1 MLSSWDKSWD
11 ITLQKNNRNLYISK
25 KFSQL
30 LEREVPMYKFMR
42 IQEFAK
48 PLFGN
53 TKEVRIASQIM
64 LGMITAQS
72 PRISDIA
79 DAMAGEEA
87 ANRKQIYRFLKGTD
101 TQSVLKY
108 LYNEEADI
116 VIADPTEIERPG
128 AKKTSYVGTLSDGQT
143 RGFWMLTLA
152 TPLRG
157 RAIPCHFV
165 TYSSETIGEEGVSR
179 NLEHQRAVQ
188 GIKDLIGNKPMVFD
202 REFSY
207 QGFLESLHAEEI
219 DFVIRL
225 RLGAN
230 APRFFNAEGREIQLL
245 IAQNGKPKTFHQ
257 LTYRGEIPVNIFGIW
272 QPGFKKP
279 LWIMTSLSPEEG
291 YRIYQ
296 LRAKIETSFRDL
308 KTLLNVDK
316 IMNKSKFYLEK
327 VLALFMIA
335 YTIAM
340 LIGEAIRD
348 IRYDQIDPD
357 SLDLLCSPDEH
368 EHAPKWH
375 SFSGLFI
382 LLKRRRRLDAS
393 TLRKIVYAVSRIFL
407 NLIDGNVSSFVPT

>member
-1 MLSSWDKSWD
+1 
-11 ITLQKNNRNLYISK
+11 
-25 KFSQL
+25 
-30 LEREVPMYKFMR
+30 MYKFMR
-42 IQEFAK
+42 IHEFAK
-48 PLFGN
+48 PIFGN
-53 TKEVRIASQIM
+53 AKEARIASQIM
-64 LGMITAQS
+64 SGMITVQS

-79 DAMAGEEA
+79 DTMPGEEA
-87 ANRKQIYRFLKGTD
+87 ANRKKIYRFLKATD

-108 LYNEEADI
+108 LYNEDADI

-128 AKKTSYVGTLSDGQT
+128 AKKTEYVGTLKDGQT
-143 RGFWMLTLA
+143 KGFWMLTLA

-165 TYSSETIGEEGVSR
+165 IYSSKTIGDEGVSR

-188 GIKDLIGNKPMVFD
+188 GIKDLVGDKPMVFD

-207 QGFLESLHAEEI
+207 QGFLESLQAEEI

-225 RLGAN
+225 RLGPK
-230 APRFFNAEGREIQLL
+230 APKFFNAEGREIQLL

-257 LTYRGEIPVNIFGIW
+257 LTYKGEIPVNVFGVW
-272 QPGFKKP
+272 KPGFKKP
-279 LWIMTSLSPEEG
+279 LWVMTSLSPEEG

-296 LRAKIETSFRDL
+296 RRAKIETSFRDL

-316 IMNKSKFYLEK
+316 IMNRSKVYLEK

-335 YTIAM
+335 YAIAM

-357 SLDLLCSPDEH
+357 DLDLLRIPDEK
-368 EHAPKWH
+368 EHAPKWY
-375 SFSGLFI
+375 SFSGLFL

-393 TLRKIVYAVSRIFL
+393 ILRYIVYAVLRIFL
-407 NLIDGNVSSFVPT
+407 DLIDGNVSSFVPS